1 MSDHLPSNTPSGA
14 PPSESTRDLLRLTLT
29 PGLGPILIRRLVDH
43 FRAPGVVLGLSA
55 ATLESVPGIGD
66 KKAAQFAA
74 GFAKS
79 AELAD
84 RELERCRSMGIT
96 LIARHDAEYPPL
108 LAEISDAPPLLYVKG
123 RIDHATIDRYTLA
136 IVGSRKC
143 TAYGVEQAERFA
155 GVVGRAGI
163 TIVSGG
169 ARGIDAAAHRAALRS
184 KGRTVAVLG
193 CGLAQCYPPDHAEL
207 YEQIAACGAV
217 VSELPLDT
225 PPNPE
230 NFPARNRII
239 SGMSLGVL
247 VIEAAARSGA
257 LITARLAAEEHHREV
272 MVVPGRVDSAA
283 SQGSHELIKSGGA
296 NLVTEPGEV
305 MQLIER
311 PAEHLH
317 HQTHQARY
325 SEPELFAAKQA
336 QDAAQSSTARSAG
349 LTPEQ
354 AVLLDLLGSPQT
366 LDQLIARTG
375 RPVAGVRAD
384 LTILE
389 IHRRIRRQGSQFVAV
404 SAVK

>member
-1 MSDHLPSNTPSGA
+1 MGDDATHNTG
-14 PPSESTRDLLRLTLT
+14 SEPDLQTRDLLRLTLV
-29 PGLGPILIRRLVDH
+29 PGLGPILIQRLIEQ
-43 FRAPGVVLGLSA
+43 FRSPSAVLGLSA
-55 ATLESVPGIGD
+55 ATLETVPKIGA
-66 KKAAQFAA
+66 KKAAGIAS
-74 GFAKS
+74 GFKAS
-79 AELAD
+79 ADLAD
-84 RELERCRSMGIT
+84 REIERCQQMGIS
-96 LIARHDAEYPPL
+96 LIARHDSNYPPL
-108 LAEISDAPPLLYVKG
+108 LAEIADAPPLLYVKG
-123 RIDHATIDRYTLA
+123 RVDHATIDRFTLA

-155 GVVGRAGI
+155 GVIGRSGV

-169 ARGIDAAAHRAALRS
+169 AKGIDAAAHRAALRAR
-184 KGRTVAVLG
+184 GRTVAVLG
-193 CGLAQCYPPDHAEL
+193 CGLAQVYPPDHAEL
-207 YEQIAACGAV
+207 YEKIADSGAV
-217 VSELPLDT
+217 ISELPLDT

-283 SQGSHELIKSGGA
+283 SQGSHQLIKSGGA

-311 PAEHLH
+311 PAEHVH
-317 HQTHQARY
+317 AGTHESRY
-325 SEPELFAAKQA
+325 SEPELFAQR
-336 QDAAQSSTARSAG
+336 QPAAHKPGGPTRAIAG

-354 AVLLDLLGSPQT
+354 TVLLEVLESPHT

-375 RPVAGVRAD
+375 RPVANVRAD

-389 IHRRIRRQGSQFVAV
+389 IHKRIRRQGSQFVAV
-404 SAVK
+404 

>member
-1 MSDHLPSNTPSGA
+1 MAEEVTRSTNGEVSA
-14 PPSESTRDLLRLTLT
+14 QTRDLLRLTLV
-29 PGLGPILIRRLVDH
+29 PGLGPILIQRLVEQ
-43 FRAPGVVLGLSA
+43 FRSAGAVLGLSA
-55 ATLESVPGIGD
+55 ATLETVPKIGS
-66 KKAAQFAA
+66 KKAAEISA
-74 GFAKS
+74 GFKAS
-79 AELAD
+79 ADLAD
-84 RELERCRSMGIT
+84 REIERCHKMGIA
-96 LIARHDAEYPPL
+96 LIARHDAAYPPL
-108 LAEISDAPPLLYVKG
+108 LAEIADAPPLLYVKG
-123 RIDHATIDRYTLA
+123 RIDHATVDRFTLA

-155 GVVGRAGI
+155 GVIGRAGI

-169 ARGIDAAAHRAALRS
+169 AKGIDAAAHRAAIRS
-184 KGRTVAVLG
+184 RGRTVAVLG
-193 CGLAQCYPPDHAEL
+193 CGLAQCYPPEHAEL
-207 YEQIAACGAV
+207 YEKVAECGAV

-283 SQGSHELIKSGGA
+283 SQGSHDLVKSGGA
-296 NLVTEPGEV
+296 HLVTEPGEV

-311 PAEHLH
+311 PAEHVH
-317 HQTHQARY
+317 SGTHEARY
-325 SEPELFAAKQA
+325 SDPELFATRQPKQEPPGGPAK
-336 QDAAQSSTARSAG
+336 TMAG

-354 AVLLDLLGSPQT
+354 TVILEVLESPHT

-389 IHRRIRRQGSQFVAV
+389 IHKRIRRQGSQFVA
-404 SAVK
+404 S